1 MTNLN
6 DEQALVGT
14 TGMELVWGRVE
25 EEEVSD
31 FGEQPDGSKEDIAL
45 ELSNCEVGGEDDRP
59 GEPGETGDAGSDPL
73 NDPNTLFT
81 VTCL

>member
-6 DEQALVGT
+6 DEQALVGR

-31 FGEQPDGSKEDIAL
+31 SGE
-45 ELSNCEVGGEDDRP
+45 
-59 GEPGETGDAGSDPL
+59 
-73 NDPNTLFT
+73 
-81 VTCL
+81 

>member
-6 DEQALVGT
+6 DEQALVGR

-31 FGEQPDGSKEDIAL
+31 FGE
-45 ELSNCEVGGEDDRP
+45 
-59 GEPGETGDAGSDPL
+59 
-73 NDPNTLFT
+73 
-81 VTCL
+81 